1 MTNLKDYKKAKAT
14 IIIDNIITK
23 MSENNGNLNL
33 RGTPIKEL
41 PNNLTVVGYL
51 DLRGTEIKELPNNL
65 TVGGNFYLYGT
76 KIKELPDN
84 LTVGGNLNLYGTQ
97 IKELPDGLSV
107 GGDLSL
113 SYTSIKELP
122 DNLTVGGNFYLYD
135 TEIKKLPDGL
145 TVGGNFILRGTPIK
159 KLPDAL
165 TVGGGLDLSCTS
177 IEKLPDGLSVGGD
190 LDLRGTPIK
199 KLPDN
204 LTVGGNLNLYGTQIK
219 ELPDNL
225 TVGGGIIGYEGDT
238 SNVHY
243 LKDGDCVPNQYI
255 YADNILTFVESKKEI
270 KGYTYY
276 KGKIA
281 GRNVISDGIHFAH
294 CTSFK
299 EGVKVLDFKKAKDR
313 CAEQYSN
320 LTLDTVVST
329 KELITMYRVI
339 TGACQQGTEH
349 FVNSLGKKLKDS
361 YTVREAIELTNGQYR
376 ARAFEEFFKKE

>member
-1 MTNLKDYKKAKAT
+1 MKLTLEEAKK
-14 IIIDNIITK
+14 I
-23 MSENNGNLNL
+23 MSENNGNL
-33 RGTPIKEL
+33 
-41 PNNLTVVGYL
+41 
-51 DLRGTEIKELPNNL
+51 D
-65 TVGGNFYLYGT
+65 
-76 KIKELPDN
+76 
-84 LTVGGNLNLYGTQ
+84 LYGTQ
-97 IKELPDGLSV
+97 IKELPDNLTVVGYLDLYDTEIEKLPDGLSV
-107 GGDLSL
+107 GGDLGL

-159 KLPDAL
+159 KLPDGL
-165 TVGGGLDLSCTS
+165 SVGGGLDLYGTQIKELPDNLTVVDYLDLGCTS
-177 IEKLPDGLSVGGD
+177 IKKLPDGLSVGGD
-190 LDLRGTPIK
+190 LDLRGTQIK
-199 KLPDN
+199 ELPDN
-204 LTVGGNLNLYGTQIK
+204 LTVGGNLNLYDTEIEK
-219 ELPDNL
+219 LPDNL
-225 TVGGGIIGYEGDT
+225 TVGGEIIGYEGDT

-281 GRNVISDGIHFAH
+281 GRNVISDGTHFAH

-299 EGVKVLDFKKAKDR
+299 EGVKELDFKKAKDR
-313 CAEQYSN
+313 GAEQYSN

-339 TGACQQGTEH
+339 TGACQQGTEY

-361 YTVREAIELTNGQYR
+361 YTVREAIELTNGQYG

>member
-1 MTNLKDYKKAKAT
+1 M
-14 IIIDNIITK
+14 
-23 MSENNGNLNL
+23 
-33 RGTPIKEL
+33 
-41 PNNLTVVGYL
+41 
-51 DLRGTEIKELPNNL
+51 
-65 TVGGNFYLYGT
+65 
-76 KIKELPDN
+76 
-84 LTVGGNLNLYGTQ
+84 
-97 IKELPDGLSV
+97 
-107 GGDLSL
+107 
-113 SYTSIKELP
+113 SYTS
-122 DNLTVGGNFYLYD
+122 
-135 TEIKKLPDGL
+135 
-145 TVGGNFILRGTPIK
+145 
-159 KLPDAL
+159 
-165 TVGGGLDLSCTS
+165 
-177 IEKLPDGLSVGGD
+177 
-190 LDLRGTPIK
+190 
-199 KLPDN
+199 
-204 LTVGGNLNLYGTQIK
+204 IK

-281 GRNVISDGIHFAH
+281 GRNVISDGTHFAH

-299 EGVKVLDFKKAKDR
+299 EGVKELDFKKAKDR
-313 CAEQYSN
+313 GAEQYSN

-361 YTVREAIELTNGQYR
+361 YTVREAIELTNGQYG

>member
-65 TVGGNFYLYGT
+65 TVGGNFYLY
-76 KIKELPDN
+76 
-84 LTVGGNLNLYGTQ
+84 
-97 IKELPDGLSV
+97 
-107 GGDLSL
+107 
-113 SYTSIKELP
+113 
-122 DNLTVGGNFYLYD
+122 D

-159 KLPDAL
+159 KLPDGL
-165 TVGGGLDLSCTS
+165 TVGGGLDLYGTQIKELPDNLTVVDYLDLGGTSIKKLPDGLSVGGDLDLSCTS

-243 LKDGDCVPNQYI
+243 LRDGDCVPNQYI

-299 EGVKVLDFKKAKDR
+299 EGVKVLNFKKAKDR

>member
-159 KLPDAL
+159 KLPDGL
-165 TVGGGLDLSCTS
+165 TVGGGLDLY
-177 IEKLPDGLSVGGD
+177 
-190 LDLRGTPIK
+190 GTQIK
-199 KLPDN
+199 ELPDN
-204 LTVGGNLNLYGTQIK
+204 LTVVDYLDLGGTSIEK
-219 ELPDNL
+219 LPDNL

-281 GRNVISDGIHFAH
+281 GRNVISDGTHFAH

-299 EGVKVLDFKKAKDR
+299 EGVKELDFKKAKDR
-313 CAEQYSN
+313 GAEQYSN

-361 YTVREAIELTNGQYR
+361 YTVREAIELTNGQYG
-376 ARAFEEFFKKE
+376 ARAFEEFFK

>member
-1 MTNLKDYKKAKAT
+1 MKLTLEEAKK
-14 IIIDNIITK
+14 I

-33 RGTPIKEL
+33 GYTQIKEL
-41 PNNLTVVGYL
+41 P
-51 DLRGTEIKELPNNL
+51 DNL
-65 TVGGNFYLYGT
+65 TVGGNFDLRGT
-76 KIKELPDN
+76 PIEKLPDN

-97 IKELPDGLSV
+97 IKELPDNLTVV
-107 GGDLSL
+107 GYLNLYGTQIKELPDNLTVVGYLDLSC
-113 SYTSIKELP
+113 TSIKELP
-122 DNLTVGGNFYLYD
+122 DNLTVVGYLD
-135 TEIKKLPDGL
+135 LSC
-145 TVGGNFILRGTPIK
+145 TPIK
-159 KLPDAL
+159 KLPDVL
-165 TVGGGLDLSCTS
+165 SVGGDLDLSGTS
-177 IEKLPDGLSVGGD
+177 IKKLPDGLSVGGNFN
-190 LDLRGTPIK
+190 LRGTPIE

-204 LTVGGNLNLYGTQIK
+204 LTVGGNLNLYVTQIK

-281 GRNVISDGIHFAH
+281 GRNVISDGTHFAH

-299 EGVKVLDFKKAKDR
+299 EGVKELDFKKAKDR
-313 CAEQYSN
+313 GAEQYSN

-339 TGACQQGTEH
+339 TGACQQGTEY

-361 YTVREAIELTNGQYR
+361 YTVREAIELTNGQYG

>member
-1 MTNLKDYKKAKAT
+1 MSCTSIKKLP
-14 IIIDNIITK
+14 DGL
-23 MSENNGNLNL
+23 SVGGNFNL
-33 RGTPIKEL
+33 RGTPIEK
-41 PNNLTVVGYL
+41 
-51 DLRGTEIKELPNNL
+51 
-65 TVGGNFYLYGT
+65 
-76 KIKELPDN
+76 LPDN

-97 IKELPDGLSV
+97 IKELPD
-107 GGDLSL
+107 
-113 SYTSIKELP
+113 
-122 DNLTVGGNFYLYD
+122 NLTVGDNLILYD
-135 TEIKKLPDGL
+135 TEI
-145 TVGGNFILRGTPIK
+145 
-159 KLPDAL
+159 
-165 TVGGGLDLSCTS
+165 
-177 IEKLPDGLSVGGD
+177 EK
-190 LDLRGTPIK
+190 
-199 KLPDN
+199 
-204 LTVGGNLNLYGTQIK
+204 
-219 ELPDNL
+219 LPDNL

-281 GRNVISDGIHFAH
+281 GRNVISDGTHFAH

-299 EGVKVLDFKKAKDR
+299 EGVKELDFKKAKDR
-313 CAEQYSN
+313 GAEQYSN

-339 TGACQQGTEH
+339 TGACQQGTEY

-361 YTVREAIELTNGQYR
+361 YTVREAIELTNGQYG

>member
-113 SYTSIKELP
+113 SYTSIKE
-122 DNLTVGGNFYLYD
+122 
-135 TEIKKLPDGL
+135 
-145 TVGGNFILRGTPIK
+145 
-159 KLPDAL
+159 
-165 TVGGGLDLSCTS
+165 
-177 IEKLPDGLSVGGD
+177 
-190 LDLRGTPIK
+190 
-199 KLPDN
+199 LPDN

>member
-1 MTNLKDYKKAKAT
+1 MKLTLEEAKK
-14 IIIDNIITK
+14 I

-33 RGTPIKEL
+33 GYTLIKELPDNLTVVGYLDLSGTSIEKLPDGLSVGGDLGLSYTSIKELPDNLTVGGNFDLRGTPIEKL
-41 PNNLTVVGYL
+41 PDNLTVVGYL
-51 DLRGTEIKELPNNL
+51 DLRGTPIEK
-65 TVGGNFYLYGT
+65 
-76 KIKELPDN
+76 
-84 LTVGGNLNLYGTQ
+84 
-97 IKELPDGLSV
+97 LPDGLSV
-107 GGDLSL
+107 GGDLGL

-135 TEIKKLPDGL
+135 TEI
-145 TVGGNFILRGTPIK
+145 
-159 KLPDAL
+159 
-165 TVGGGLDLSCTS
+165 
-177 IEKLPDGLSVGGD
+177 E
-190 LDLRGTPIK
+190 

-204 LTVGGNLNLYGTQIK
+204 LTVGG
-219 ELPDNL
+219 E
-225 TVGGGIIGYEGDT
+225 IIGYEGDT

-281 GRNVISDGIHFAH
+281 GRNVISDGTHFAH

-299 EGVKVLDFKKAKDR
+299 EGVKELDFKKAKDR
-313 CAEQYSN
+313 GAEQYSN

-339 TGACQQGTEH
+339 TGACQQGTKH
-349 FVNSLGKKLKDS
+349 FVDSLGEKLKDS
-361 YTVREAIELTNGQYR
+361 YTIREAIDLTNGQYG
-376 ARAFEEFFKKE
+376 ARVFEEFFK

>member
-1 MTNLKDYKKAKAT
+1 MKLTLEEAKK
-14 IIIDNIITK
+14 I

-33 RGTPIKEL
+33 GYTLIKEL
-41 PNNLTVVGYL
+41 PDNLTVVGYLDLSGTSIEKLPDNLTVVGYL
-51 DLRGTEIKELPNNL
+51 DLRGTPIEK
-65 TVGGNFYLYGT
+65 
-76 KIKELPDN
+76 
-84 LTVGGNLNLYGTQ
+84 
-97 IKELPDGLSV
+97 LPDGLSV
-107 GGDLSL
+107 GGDLGL

-135 TEIKKLPDGL
+135 TEI
-145 TVGGNFILRGTPIK
+145 
-159 KLPDAL
+159 
-165 TVGGGLDLSCTS
+165 
-177 IEKLPDGLSVGGD
+177 E
-190 LDLRGTPIK
+190 

-204 LTVGGNLNLYGTQIK
+204 LTVGG
-219 ELPDNL
+219 E
-225 TVGGGIIGYEGDT
+225 IIGYEGDT

-281 GRNVISDGIHFAH
+281 GRNVISDGTHFAH

-299 EGVKVLDFKKAKDR
+299 EGVKELDFKKAKDR
-313 CAEQYSN
+313 GAEQYSN

-339 TGACQQGTEH
+339 TGACQQGTEY

-361 YTVREAIELTNGQYR
+361 YTVREAIELTNGQYG

>member
-76 KIKELPDN
+76 KIKE
-84 LTVGGNLNLYGTQ
+84 
-97 IKELPDGLSV
+97 
-107 GGDLSL
+107 
-113 SYTSIKELP
+113 
-122 DNLTVGGNFYLYD
+122 
-135 TEIKKLPDGL
+135 
-145 TVGGNFILRGTPIK
+145 
-159 KLPDAL
+159 
-165 TVGGGLDLSCTS
+165 
-177 IEKLPDGLSVGGD
+177 
-190 LDLRGTPIK
+190 
-199 KLPDN
+199 LPDN

>member
-1 MTNLKDYKKAKAT
+1 M
-14 IIIDNIITK
+14 
-23 MSENNGNLNL
+23 
-33 RGTPIKEL
+33 RGTPIEK
-41 PNNLTVVGYL
+41 
-51 DLRGTEIKELPNNL
+51 
-65 TVGGNFYLYGT
+65 
-76 KIKELPDN
+76 LPDN

-97 IKELPDGLSV
+97 IKELPD
-107 GGDLSL
+107 
-113 SYTSIKELP
+113 
-122 DNLTVGGNFYLYD
+122 NLTVVDY
-135 TEIKKLPDGL
+135 
-145 TVGGNFILRGTPIK
+145 
-159 KLPDAL
+159 
-165 TVGGGLDLSCTS
+165 LDLSCTS
-177 IEKLPDGLSVGGD
+177 IKKLPDGLSVGGNFN
-190 LDLRGTPIK
+190 LRGTPIE

-219 ELPDNL
+219 ELPDNLTVGDNLILYDTEIEKLPDNL

-281 GRNVISDGIHFAH
+281 GRNVISDGTHFAH

-299 EGVKVLDFKKAKDR
+299 EGVKELDFKKAKDR
-313 CAEQYSN
+313 GAEQYSN

-339 TGACQQGTEH
+339 TGACQQGTEY

-361 YTVREAIELTNGQYR
+361 YTVREAIELTNGQYG